1 MIALCAIKVHQRPAE
16 WSSALTE
23 TTPKKRKSIFRFV
36 LTSGVLL
43 AASSFV
49 FGLQGMLYRSAY
61 LSAFGVDAGQFPVEG
76 GRLTLLVAFG
86 WLEASTVVLEE
97 MGAACAHLARQSWW
111 VLVTVVLAMLALPLV
126 IGWMQRLGSTARV
139 ESWWRPKWISQWKR
153 GGDISQWPWQQRII
167 MAVVLWFAS
176 ITLLPSILVVG
187 AAMVLL
193 FVIFSGF
200 PFESVG
206 TRKALEFCDSDPSKL
221 ALVSYRLPEES
232 PLGQWGVLIE
242 CSADYCALINNK
254 SVEVIRAEHVARILP
269 GDTSDRHRY
278 GAPDPSPHFCPDRFY
293 KAHSTESGAEAIRK
307 NNG

>member
-1 MIALCAIKVHQRPAE
+1 MALRAIKKHQRSAE
-16 WSSALTE
+16 RSSALTE

-36 LTSGVLL
+36 LTSGVVLGV
-43 AASSFV
+43 SSFV
-49 FGLQGMLYRSAY
+49 VGLQGMLYRSAY

-86 WLEASTVVLEE
+86 WLEASMVVLEE
-97 MGAACAHLARQSWW
+97 MGAACLRLARESGW
-111 VLVTVVLAMLALPLV
+111 VLVTVVLTMLALPLI
-126 IGWMQRLGSTARV
+126 IGWIRRLGSKTHV
-139 ESWWRPKWISQWKR
+139 KSWWRPKWINQWKR
-153 GGDISQWPWQQRII
+153 GGDMSQWPWQQRII

-187 AAMVLL
+187 AATVLL
-193 FVIFSGF
+193 VVIFSGF

-269 GDTSDRHRY
+269 GATSDRHRY
-278 GAPDPSPHFCPDRFY
+278 GAPDPTPRFCPDTFY
-293 KAHSTESGAEAIRK
+293 KADSTKGGEEAIRK
-307 NNG
+307 TNG